1 MASKTDGN
9 DSDIYSSTIIDEQV
23 FYEQTIQRMRA
34 EINRGKTFEQA
45 CKSLSSD
52 EKYLQKEIGDDFLKI
67 IIAEQH
73 FAGGFGIDDVALLL
87 DVPYEK
93 VEEIRDYMLSDL
105 SGTLDDQEKRW
116 PGKDLC
122 N

>member
-9 DSDIYSSTIIDEQV
+9 DNDIYSPAIVDEHL
-23 FYEQTIQRMRA
+23 FYEQTIQRMRS
-34 EINRGKTFEQA
+34 EVSRGKTYKQA
-45 CKSLSSD
+45 CNSLSGV
-52 EKYLQKEIGDDFLKI
+52 EKYLRQEIGEDFLKI

-73 FAGGFGIDDVALLL
+73 FAGGCGIDDIALLL

-93 VEEIRDYMLSDL
+93 VEEIRDHMLNDL
-105 SGTLDDQEKRW
+105 SGALDRERHW
-116 PGKDLC
+116 PSSDLC

>member
-9 DSDIYSSTIIDEQV
+9 DNDIYTTAIMDEQV
-23 FYEQTIQRMRA
+23 FYEQTIQRMRS
-34 EINRGKTFEQA
+34 EINRGKTYAQA

-52 EKYLQKEIGDDFLKI
+52 ERYLQKEIGEDFLRI

-73 FAGGFGIDDVALLL
+73 FAGGFGIDDIALLL

-93 VEEIRDYMLSDL
+93 VEEIRDHMLSDL
-105 SGTLDDQEKRW
+105 SGTLDQEKRW
-116 PGKDLC
+116 PGKDIC